1 MKIMKIEISGHDDRG
16 YTAEYYHERIGQSLI
31 VFRKAGT
38 VSGRHYHKGLSLTK
52 NPEIFYLLHG
62 ECTLN
67 WRSINEAEVQTTTLT
82 GPVKLEIKPYTW
94 HELIMLT
101 DCTCLELNS
110 IDEHKKDT
118 FYLQ

>member
-1 MKIMKIEISGHDDRG
+1 MKITRLDISGSDDRG

-31 VFRKAGT
+31 IFRKAGT

-62 ECTLN
+62 TCTLN
-67 WRSINEAEVQTTTLT
+67 WRSVNDTEIQTAELI
-82 GPVKLEIKPYTW
+82 GPVRLEILPFTW
-94 HELIMLT
+94 HELIMQT

-110 IDEHKKDT
+110 ISDHQKDT
-118 FYLQ
+118 FYLP